1 MRMYTVY
8 RGGTIVTV
16 YGNHLDSVAV
26 PRITITVVVSRIN
39 NDTNSTSSI
48 SNTDSE
54 VVHTLFLCSVPPQR
68 ACMATRSGQN
78 IHDSEKFTWSISQN
92 QTRMWANA
100 QRDGRPAEHRW
111 RPLFDAAVWLTLTT

>member
-1 MRMYTVY
+1 MYAVY

-26 PRITITVVVSRIN
+26 PRITIIVVVSRIN

-54 VVHTLFLCSVPPQR
+54 VIHTLFLCSVLPP
-68 ACMATRSGQN
+68 
-78 IHDSEKFTWSISQN
+78 
-92 QTRMWANA
+92 
-100 QRDGRPAEHRW
+100 
-111 RPLFDAAVWLTLTT
+111 AA